1 MPKEVVNVKYAAL
14 IFDIVESRH
23 YQDRYDI
30 QKILMNAI
38 SYLNYLYRADIKK
51 EVVSSAGDEFQGLFF
66 DLQTAFLYVRKLQL
80 LIYPV
85 KIRCGIGFGEIKYD
99 VEDWLSSAFDGE
111 AYYLARDAING
122 ISKRKKS
129 NAILF
134 NTRSNYDRYLNMLCL
149 SCFEMKGRQSQVAR
163 WLELLAD
170 IILPI
175 KQVDEDVTFYN
186 FILDIRQKIIMSE
199 RWNKVYGSPREIQP
213 FNTNFQFLSEMKNEF
228 VLIDDVGDKLFVE
241 EFWKH
246 GMSTVIAQAM
256 DTSRQNV
263 DRYVSLGR
271 IKESRTMDKAIYELL
286 GEEIW

>member
-1 MPKEVVNVKYAAL
+1 MKYAAL

-66 DLQTAFLYVRKLQL
+66 GLQTAFLYVRKLQL

-134 NTRSNYDRYLNMLCL
+134 NTRSNYDKYLNMLCL

-213 FNTNFQFLSEMKNEF
+213 FNTNFQFLSEMKSES
-228 VLIDDVGDKLFVE
+228 VLINDVGDKLFVE

>member
-1 MPKEVVNVKYAAL
+1 MKYAAL

-134 NTRSNYDRYLNMLCL
+134 NTRSNYDKYLNMLCL

-175 KQVDEDVTFYN
+175 KQVDEDVTFYS

-213 FNTNFQFLSEMKNEF
+213 FNTNFQFLSEMKSEF

>member
-1 MPKEVVNVKYAAL
+1 MKYAAL

>member
-1 MPKEVVNVKYAAL
+1 MKYAAL

-38 SYLNYLYRADIKK
+38 NYLNYLYRADIKK

-85 KIRCGIGFGEIKYD
+85 KIRCGIGFGDIKYD

-134 NTRSNYDRYLNMLCL
+134 NTRSNYDKYLNMLCL

-213 FNTNFQFLSEMKNEF
+213 FNTNFQFLSEMKSEF
-228 VLIDDVGDKLFVE
+228 VLIDDDGDKLFVE

>member
-1 MPKEVVNVKYAAL
+1 MKYAAL

-134 NTRSNYDRYLNMLCL
+134 NTRSNYDKYLNMLCL

-199 RWNKVYGSPREIQP
+199 RWNKVYGSPREIQL
-213 FNTNFQFLSEMKNEF
+213 FNTNFQFLSEMKSEF